1 SSLPTNV
8 SLAQLY
14 FLGDD
19 NIRKLSPGLA
29 TSSYSLLLHF
39 LAMMN
44 MSNLSLGLATSSVS
58 MWWRIFLE
66 LKFLHLFMTCFV
78 VLVEADATLQ
88 FAFAAYGERM
98 GCDDFIVT
106 LVEAD
111 ATLEFALVAYGGRM
125 VESKVTLAKL
135 SGATK
140 GAPIQAN
147 MDVRHTMYFDQLV
160 KLNATY
166 RIPEFSCQKLSFEQ
180 QTIAISNIDSFRDKA
195 TQLNSA
201 ENKGGAVPL
210 PY

>member
-1 SSLPTNV
+1 MIVGLRRFYCGVVMIVQV
-8 SLAQLY
+8 SFLNEILCLLGQYVVAYLFGIEVVTPLY
-14 FLGDD
+14 DMFC
-19 NIRKLSPGLA
+19 R
-29 TSSYSLLLHF
+29 
-39 LAMMN
+39 
-44 MSNLSLGLATSSVS
+44 V
-58 MWWRIFLE
+58 
-66 LKFLHLFMTCFV
+66 
-78 VLVEADATLQ
+78 VEADATLQ
-88 FAFAAYGERM
+88 FAFAAYGRR
-98 GCDDFIVT
+98 GV
-106 LVEAD
+106 
-111 ATLEFALVAYGGRM
+111 
-125 VESKVTLAKL
+125 
-135 SGATK
+135 